1 MLAIRE
7 INNKRMIITSTES
20 NSFDLPTDL
29 LQIVLSKL
37 TSFQDIFRFQA
48 VCSSWNKV
56 AKSHIASPSLSLL
69 PQTPW
74 LMIPPNQ
81 RENSHSRNFFTFA
94 EKKAYTFKNVFEGI
108 DDAWCVG
115 SSRGWLI
122 IVDERANLFIFNPF
136 LEGRRRRFKLPSITN
151 SSLST
156 MPTLY
161 IAKHLRK
168 TFISKAVLLFD
179 QSQSK
184 EFSFYVV
191 IIYSFARKIA
201 YCNHMEEKNWN
212 NLHPTNE
219 NQSTYCDIV
228 SHNGKLI
235 TLSSAYTIEVFEFHK
250 HSNSPMRIAKLV
262 PTSPLVFN
270 ARTEKYLKDMYF
282 RQTYLVESEDKRFV
296 VSRFVGYFVNGD
308 NEPVEEADL
317 LPDDDTQPLV
327 CPYRTLEFVV
337 HEFDLTTNKLKKIE
351 SLEGRALFVGGSES
365 MLISTLDFPEY
376 EQNSIYFTD
385 DNWIGMEGD
394 FMYGGHDNGVYSL
407 GTNVVKSCYEFDDER
422 IDPPPFWIVPSPW

>member
-1 MLAIRE
+1 
-7 INNKRMIITSTES
+7 MIITSTES

-29 LQIVLSKL
+29 LQLVLSKL
-37 TSFQDIFRFQA
+37 TSFQDILRFRA
-48 VCSSWNKV
+48 VCSSWNTA
-56 AKSHIASPSLSLL
+56 AKSHIASPSLSLS

-74 LMIPPNQ
+74 LMLPSNQ
-81 RENSHSRNFFTFA
+81 RDDSHSRSFFSFA
-94 EKKAYTFKNVFEGI
+94 EKKAYTFKNVFEGL

-115 SSRGWLI
+115 SSHGWLI
-122 IVDERANLFIFNPF
+122 IVDERANLFVLNPF
-136 LEGRRRRFKLPSITN
+136 LEGRRRSFKLPSITN
-151 SSLST
+151 SNLST
-156 MPTLY
+156 MPALY

-168 TFISKAVLLFD
+168 TFVSKAVLLFD

-201 YCNHMEEKNWN
+201 YCNHVEEGNWN
-212 NLHPTNE
+212 ELHPADE
-219 NQSTYCDIV
+219 NQSSYCDIV

-235 TLSSAYTIEVFEFHK
+235 TLSSAYIVEVFEFHK
-250 HSNSPMRIAKLV
+250 QGPVRVAKLE
-262 PTSPLVFN
+262 PTSPLVFD

-282 RQTYLVESEDKRFV
+282 SQTYLVESKDRRFV

-308 NEPVEEADL
+308 NEPVEEEDL

-327 CPYRTLEFVV
+327 YPYRTLEFVV
-337 HEFDLTTNKLKKIE
+337 HEFDLTTNKSKKIE
-351 SLEGRALFVGGSES
+351 SLEGQALFVGGSDS

-376 EQNSIYFTD
+376 KENSIYFTD

-394 FMYGGHDNGVYSL
+394 YMYGGHDNGVYNL
-407 GTNVVKSCYEFDDER
+407 GTKVVKSCYGFDDER
-422 IDPPPFWIVPSPW
+422 IDPPPFWTVPSPW